1 VSPTAEPRPAEP
13 GAPMVHLNRWT
24 ITSGSNTRSRGAVVL
39 AAGDHAW
46 DAVAEGNGPVEALYR
61 AVDTALAGVL
71 AGLPRLVAYDIHAVA
86 EGPDSEG
93 VVTVEIAPP
102 AGATGARAA
111 GRYHG
116 RATSTNIIAASIEA
130 YLEAINELLAEEHW
144 AGATESAGNRRRAK
158 AAAAA
163 RAHRRAEFD
172 EDEGHHDTTAWFE
185 R

>member
-1 VSPTAEPRPAEP
+1 MSPTADPRPAEP
-13 GAPMVHLNRWT
+13 DAPTLHLNRWT
-24 ITSGSNTRSRGAVVL
+24 IASGSNTRSRGAVVL

-46 DAVAEGNGPVEALYR
+46 DAVAEGNGPVDALYR

-71 AGLPRLVAYDIHAVA
+71 DGQPRLVAYDIHAVA

-102 AGATGARAA
+102 VGATGARAR
-111 GRYHG
+111 GRYIG

-130 YLEAINELLAEEHW
+130 YLEAINGLLAEDQW
-144 AGATESAGNRRRAK
+144 AGATEEAGNQRRAK
-158 AAAAA
+158 GATQG
-163 RAHRRAEFD
+163 RAEFD